1 MTFEPD
7 RVRLPMAKPV
17 RRVLFYSHDTFG
29 LGHIRRTLTLCN
41 TVATTVDDVSVLVL
55 SGSSSLPCLRLP
67 TGVDYVKLPCVT
79 KLADEHYE
87 SKFLNLEFDDLRSLR
102 EAIIFSVVANYG
114 PDLVFVD
121 NVPLGMKGEMRR
133 TLEYLR
139 ERRSDTIAVLTFRDV
154 LDEPNHIIS
163 RWRSQAV
170 YDAIDRF
177 YDHVLVY
184 GMREVFDVV
193 REYQMPE
200 RIAQKVQYAG
210 YIRREPEA
218 GASTRVRQRLAPHGQ
233 KLVLV
238 TVGGGADG
246 YPIVNSFLTGL
257 AASIGLEWM
266 RTFVV
271 LGPEMPDHLRRDL
284 KARFDHVP
292 GVTFADFCED
302 LTAYVAASD
311 AVLSMGGYNTI
322 CEILSLRRPA
332 VIVPRVRPRLEQ
344 WIRSSRLAK
353 LGLVRTVHPS
363 EATPARLVREV
374 VSSLDSKKASLP
386 MPLAFDGL
394 HSLSALLCTTAAGRS

>member
-1 MTFEPD
+1 
-7 RVRLPMAKPV
+7 MAKKV
-17 RRVLFYSHDTFG
+17 HRVLFYSHDTFG
-29 LGHIRRTLTLCN
+29 LGHIRRTLALCD

-67 TGVDYVKLPCVT
+67 PGVDYVKLPCVT

-87 SKFLNLEFDDLRSLR
+87 AKFLNLEFQDVRSLR
-102 EAIIFSVVANYG
+102 QEIIFSVVANYA

-121 NVPLGMKGEMRR
+121 NVPVGMKGEMRK
-133 TLEYLR
+133 TLAYLR
-139 ERRSDTIAVLTFRDV
+139 EHRRDTMVVLTFRDV
-154 LDEPNHIIS
+154 LDEPSHVIS
-163 RWRSQAV
+163 NWRSQAV

-177 YDHVLVY
+177 YDHILVY

-200 RIAQKVQYAG
+200 AVARKLRYAG
-210 YIRREPEA
+210 YIRREPER
-218 GASTRVRQRLAPHGQ
+218 GASTHIRQRLAPHGQ

-238 TVGGGADG
+238 TVGGGGDG

-257 AASIGLEWM
+257 ATSIGLEWM

-271 LGPEMPDHLRRDL
+271 LGPEMPDHLRQDV
-284 KARFDHVP
+284 KARFEHVP

-322 CEILSLRRPA
+322 CEILSQRRPA
-332 VIVPRVRPRLEQ
+332 VIVPRVQPRREQ

-353 LGLVRTVHPS
+353 LGLVRSVHPS
-363 EATPARLVREV
+363 DATPERLVQEV
-374 VSSLDSKKASLP
+374 LSSLDTESASAP
-386 MPLAFDGL
+386 MMPLAFEGL
-394 HSLSALLCTTAAGRS
+394 HSLSALLSTHVVRPS

>member
-1 MTFEPD
+1 
-7 RVRLPMAKPV
+7 MAKHV
-17 RRVLFYSHDTFG
+17 HRVLFYSHDTFG
-29 LGHIRRTLTLCN
+29 LGHIRRTLALCD
-41 TVATTVDDVSVLVL
+41 TVVTTVDDVSVLVL

-67 TGVDYVKLPCVT
+67 PGVDYVKLPCVT

-87 SKFLNLEFDDLRSLR
+87 AKFLNLEFQDLRSLR
-102 EAIIFSVVANYG
+102 EEIIFSVVTNYA

-121 NVPLGMKGEMRR
+121 NVPVGMKGEMRK
-133 TLEYLR
+133 TLAYLR
-139 ERRSDTIAVLTFRDV
+139 EHRRDTMVVLTFRDI
-154 LDEPNHIIS
+154 LDEPSHVIS
-163 RWRSQAV
+163 HWRSQAV

-177 YDHVLVY
+177 YDHILVY

-200 RIAQKVQYAG
+200 AIARKLRYAG
-210 YIRREPEA
+210 YIRREPER
-218 GASTRVRQRLAPHGQ
+218 GARTRIRQRLAPHGQ

-238 TVGGGADG
+238 TVGGGGDG

-257 AASIGLEWM
+257 ATSIGLEWM

-271 LGPEMPDHLRRDL
+271 LGPEMPDHLRQDV
-284 KARFDHVP
+284 KTRFEHVP

-322 CEILSLRRPA
+322 CEILSQRRPA
-332 VIVPRVRPRLEQ
+332 VIVPRVQPRREQ

-353 LGLVRTVHPS
+353 LGLVRSVHPS
-363 EATPARLVREV
+363 DATPERLVQEV
-374 VSSLDSKKASLP
+374 LSSLDTESAAAP
-386 MPLAFDGL
+386 MMPLAFEGL
-394 HSLSALLCTTAAGRS
+394 HSLSALLSTHVVRPS

>member
-1 MTFEPD
+1 GPPA
-7 RVRLPMAKPV
+7 LMAKHV
-17 RRVLFYSHDTFG
+17 HRVLFYSHDTFS
-29 LGHIRRTLTLCN
+29 LGHIRRTLALCD

-67 TGVDYVKLPCVT
+67 RGVDYVKLPCVT

-87 SKFLNLEFDDLRSLR
+87 AKFLNLGFQDLRSLR
-102 EAIIFSVVANYG
+102 EEIIFSVVANYA

-121 NVPLGMKGEMRR
+121 NVPVGMKGEMRK
-133 TLEYLR
+133 TLTYLR
-139 ERRSDTIAVLTFRDV
+139 EHRRDTMVVLTFRDI
-154 LDEPNHIIS
+154 LDEPSHVIGH
-163 RWRSQAV
+163 WRSQAV

-177 YDHVLVY
+177 YDHILVY

-200 RIAQKVQYAG
+200 AVARKLRYAG
-210 YIRREPEA
+210 YIRREPER
-218 GASTRVRQRLAPHGQ
+218 GARTRIRQRLAPHGQ

-238 TVGGGADG
+238 TVGGGGDG

-257 AASIGLEWM
+257 ATSIGLEWM

-271 LGPEMPDHLRRDL
+271 LGPEMPDHLRQDV
-284 KARFDHVP
+284 KARFEHVP

-322 CEILSLRRPA
+322 CEILSQHRPA
-332 VIVPRVRPRLEQ
+332 VIVPRVQPRREQ

-353 LGLVRTVHPS
+353 LGLVRSVHPS
-363 EATPARLVREV
+363 DATPERL
-374 VSSLDSKKASLP
+374 
-386 MPLAFDGL
+386 
-394 HSLSALLCTTAAGRS
+394 

>member
-1 MTFEPD
+1 
-7 RVRLPMAKPV
+7 MAKHV
-17 RRVLFYSHDTFG
+17 HRVLFYSHDTFG
-29 LGHIRRTLTLCN
+29 LGHIRRTLALCD
-41 TVATTVDDVSVLVL
+41 TVVTTVDDVSVLVL

-67 TGVDYVKLPCVT
+67 PGVDYVKLPCVT

-87 SKFLNLEFDDLRSLR
+87 AKFLNLEFQDLRSLR
-102 EAIIFSVVANYG
+102 EEIIFSVVTNYA

-121 NVPLGMKGEMRR
+121 NVPVGMKGEMRK
-133 TLEYLR
+133 TLAYLR
-139 ERRSDTIAVLTFRDV
+139 EHRRDTMVVLTFRDI
-154 LDEPNHIIS
+154 LDEPSHVIS
-163 RWRSQAV
+163 QWRSQAV

-177 YDHVLVY
+177 YDHILVY

-200 RIAQKVQYAG
+200 AIARKLRYAG
-210 YIRREPEA
+210 YIRREPER
-218 GASTRVRQRLAPHGQ
+218 GARTRIRQRLAPHGQ

-238 TVGGGADG
+238 TVGGGGDG

-257 AASIGLEWM
+257 ATSIGLEWM

-271 LGPEMPDHLRRDL
+271 LGPEMPDHLRQDV
-284 KARFDHVP
+284 KTRFEHVP

-322 CEILSLRRPA
+322 CEILSQRRPA
-332 VIVPRVRPRLEQ
+332 VIVPRVQPRREQ

-353 LGLVRTVHPS
+353 LGLVRSVHPS
-363 EATPARLVREV
+363 DATPERLVQEV
-374 VSSLDSKKASLP
+374 LSSLDTESAAAP
-386 MPLAFDGL
+386 TMPLAFEGL
-394 HSLSALLCTTAAGRS
+394 HSLSALLSTHVVRPS